1 MADQQTKTDIKA
13 VGWVIAISAVVI
25 VLAAFIAFLR
35 PQSLYYFEAV
45 RDLHETIIYNGSI
58 ILAYGAP
65 SIVAYYR
72 NHSQRL
78 AIVLLNI
85 LLGWTGIGWLAAF
98 VWATWF
104 D

>member
-13 VGWVIAISAVVI
+13 AGWVIAISAAVI
-25 VLAAFIAFLR
+25 VLAAFIVPHSVILNEVRGIYDWMFIWAMVTAA
-35 PQSLYYFEAV
+35 YFTPA
-45 RDLHETIIYNGSI
+45 II
-58 ILAYGAP
+58 AYFR
-65 SIVAYYR
+65 S
-72 NHSQRL
+72 HSQLL

-98 VWATWF
+98 VWAIWF